1 MAEDLADLAQRG
13 TSSKHRR
20 GGAVTQAM
28 RRGPDSGTFAG
39 ASHDHAHPVV
49 RQSDQRRVHPQE
61 HRPGCHL
68 GTAVVY
74 IRHERFA
81 DIDGEGKP
89 VPTTALATD
98 DDLAVAPVDIV
109 KDHGALLVVP
119 MHRTDRRVDVD
130 GHRLGIDPA
139 PRNRA

>member
-1 MAEDLADLAQRG
+1 
-13 TSSKHRR
+13 
-20 GGAVTQAM
+20 
-28 RRGPDSGTFAG
+28 
-39 ASHDHAHPVV
+39 
-49 RQSDQRRVHPQE
+49 
-61 HRPGCHL
+61 
-68 GTAVVY
+68 VY

-89 VPTTALATD
+89 VPTTAFATD